1 MKIPFEKL
9 TNHVQQALN
18 LAVAEAVRNKLPA
31 VTPEV
36 LLLCLLEQK
45 DSAASKLI
53 APSQSSVLRS
63 QINLKKSQATVTHP
77 PISMQTTLILEEAA
91 LITMEFGTPFVSTE
105 HVMLAMIRNSECDI
119 LSLLS
124 IKEPAVKDMET
135 TIINH
140 LMQTGDLWESDQ
152 KTETKQDSLNIPSAS
167 GFDEFELP
175 DRSSLL
181 QRYAKD
187 LTAVNCELSPVIGRE
202 TEIQRLA
209 EILCRKTKNNPLLIG
224 DAGVGKTA
232 IVEGLAQMIS
242 GGNAPAA
249 LMDKK
254 IYSLDVS
261 ALVAG
266 TMFRGEFE
274 SRLKEMLSEL
284 KKDGEAIMFIDEIH
298 TIMGAGATHGSLDL
312 ANIIKPA
319 LARGEIRCIG
329 ATTHAEFNKNIK
341 SDSALERRFQTI
353 AVDEPTAEQTL
364 LILKGLK
371 SYYTAFHRIEASAEV
386 LEQIVNL
393 TARHLPHRKFP
404 DKAVDVLDEACAKV
418 KMRQPMSKDS
428 REIQQL
434 DRQIQKSTEFKE
446 RAIFFEDL
454 IQAEKFSLRS
464 EELQT
469 RYSRL
474 KLKQK
479 KLANLPRL
487 NSQDILEVIAK
498 QINIEPQY
506 LQTQNRL
513 SPEIISKR
521 LAEHIAGQDKAI
533 EQISGLLAKAHLGL
547 QSELKPLASMMLVGS
562 TGVGKTFAAKCVA
575 KEFFGTESALLKIDM
590 ADFQE
595 RHHISKLTGAP
606 AGYVGYREESIFH
619 QLLKRPNSVV
629 LFDEVDKAHP
639 DVMHVLLNILD
650 NGLLT
655 DASGQLISFRHSI
668 IILTANQPLSGAIGF
683 DKQTAG
689 RESIQ
694 KILRKELIH
703 RLDRVISFDNLNIQT
718 LQSIAVQALAA
729 LAERLQ
735 KRNIQIS
742 WQPSL
747 VTELAKQSQ
756 ADGGVRALHTLID
769 QQVMSQVFNKIG
781 TGKGLKKICLTSIKE
796 PVNS

>member
-18 LAVAEAVRNKLPA
+18 LSVAEAVRNKLPA

-45 DSAASKLI
+45 DSAASRLI
-53 APSQSSVLRS
+53 PSTQSGALRNH
-63 QINLKKSQATVTHP
+63 INLKKSQATVTHP
-77 PISMQTTLILEEAA
+77 PISAQTTLILEEAA
-91 LITMEFGTPFVSTE
+91 LITLEFGTPFVSTE
-105 HVMLAMIRNSECDI
+105 HVMLAMIRNSECDLLAL
-119 LSLLS
+119 LSLEDL
-124 IKEPAVKDMET
+124 AVKEMET

-140 LMQTGDLWESDQ
+140 MMQIGDLWEQDQ
-152 KTETKQDSLNIPSAS
+152 EAGAKQDSLNIPSTS

-175 DRSSLL
+175 ERGSLL
-181 QRYAKD
+181 KRYAKD
-187 LTAVNCELSPVIGRE
+187 LTATNCGLSPVIGRE
-202 TEIQRLA
+202 VEIQRLS

-232 IVEGLAQMIS
+232 IVEGLAQMITS
-242 GGNAPAA
+242 GKAPAA

-254 IYSLDVS
+254 IYSLDIS

-274 SRLKEMLSEL
+274 SRLKDMLAEL
-284 KKDGEAIMFIDEIH
+284 KKDSEAIMFIDEIH

-312 ANIIKPA
+312 ANILKPA

-329 ATTHAEFNKNIK
+329 ATTYAEFNKHIK
-341 SDSALERRFQTI
+341 SDAALERRFQTI
-353 AVDEPTAEQTL
+353 SVDEPTAEQTL
-364 LILKGLK
+364 AILKGLK
-371 SYYTAFHRIEASAEV
+371 NFYTSFHGINASQEI
-386 LEQIVNL
+386 LEDIISL
-393 TARHLPHRKFP
+393 TNRHLPHRKFP

-418 KMRQPMSKDS
+418 KLRQPMSKSS

-434 DRQIQKSTEFKE
+434 DKQIQRTIELKE
-446 RAIFFEDL
+446 RAIFFENL
-454 IQAEKFSLRS
+454 IQAEKFSSRIEDLKI
-464 EELQT
+464 
-469 RYSRL
+469 RYG
-474 KLKQK
+474 KLKQNQK
-479 KLANLPRL
+479 KLKYLPAL
-487 NSQDILEVIAK
+487 KSEDILTVIAK
-498 QINIEPQY
+498 QMNIEPQY
-506 LQTQNRL
+506 LQTQDKL
-513 SPEIISKR
+513 SPSTIAKR
-521 LAEHIAGQDKAI
+521 LELSLSGQTEAI
-533 EQISGLLAKAHLGL
+533 NQISELLAKAHLGL
-547 QSELKPLASMMLVGS
+547 HSDIKPLASMMLIGS
-562 TGVGKTFAAKCVA
+562 TGVGKTFTAKCVA
-575 KEFFGTESALLKIDM
+575 KEFFGTDQALLKIDM

-683 DKQTAG
+683 EKQTAG

-703 RLDRVISFDNLNIQT
+703 RLDRVITFENLNIET
-718 LQSIAVQALAA
+718 LRNIASQSMATLAD
-729 LAERLQ
+729 RLK
-735 KRNIQIS
+735 KRNIQIT

-747 VTELAKQSQ
+747 VAELAQQSQ
-756 ADGGVRALHTLID
+756 TEGGVRALQTLID
-769 QQVMSQVFNKIG
+769 QQVMSQVFKKIG
-781 TGKGLKKICLTSIKE
+781 SGKNSQKIALISIKDQ
-796 PVNS
+796 VIS